1 MDVRVKG
8 CASHALQCIATQFCS
23 NARHEHAAGKREGVQ
38 SGAGLVVEAARGASA
53 RALARHLLLAL
64 RAHASRL
71 PELGL
76 AEIRLLAVALHLG
89 LVLRRKLRRRL
100 LLLLA
105 HALRQEPAAQRSA
118 GAADNTRSRGDRAAH
133 SMWSSYRICA
143 CRPLRCCFVSPKE
156 SVASSLPAPASTAAP
171 TTGCPGERRRPL
183 PPLPLPQP
191 VESTLSPADRRCC
204 APQAA
209 HV

>member
-8 CASHALQCIATQFCS
+8 GASHALQCIATQFCS

-76 AEIRLLAVALHLG
+76 AVVRLLAVALHLG

-105 HALRQEPAAQRSA
+105 HALGQEPAAQRSA
-118 GAADNTRSRGDRAAH
+118 GAADNTEPGRPGGALHVVLVQDLRLQALALLLRQPEGVRRLLVARSGFDDLLLY
-133 SMWSSYRICA
+133 S
-143 CRPLRCCFVSPKE
+143 
-156 SVASSLPAPASTAAP
+156 
-171 TTGCPGERRRPL
+171 G
-183 PPLPLPQP
+183 
-191 VESTLSPADRRCC
+191 
-204 APQAA
+204 
-209 HV
+209 